1 MPEGGRDKLF
11 YLFLNPYLMREII
24 QTPLIVWSLGI
35 IIAGIFWS
43 FVYYQ
48 KLNSAVGGI
57 SHASLAGIGL
67 GYLVFSLP
75 IYWAYL
81 LAPFLG
87 VLLGYIAQRHK
98 QNHDALISLIWAGG
112 MSLGIL
118 LLYLSPWYTAGLQS
132 YLFGNILFTSGNDI
146 LILSVLTGI
155 SLIFFT
161 IFKKVLIIIS
171 YDPEFARVQKL
182 PYQLVYY
189 TFMILIAFVIVALTK
204 IIWIVLILAIFS
216 LPTLTSINFKKS
228 LTGIMSSNI
237 TIGLLGI
244 WWGIIISYYLN
255 IPSSPII
262 VGILIV
268 LYGVSLIIKK

>member
-1 MPEGGRDKLF
+1 
-11 YLFLNPYLMREII
+11 MREII

-75 IYWAYL
+75 IYWAYI
-81 LAPFLG
+81 LAPFLWI
-87 VLLGYIAQRHK
+87 LLWYIAQKHK

-228 LTGIMSSNI
+228 LTGIMNSNI
-237 TIGLLGI
+237 IIGLLGI

-262 VGILIV
+262 VGIFIV
-268 LYGVSLIIKK
+268 LYGVSLVMKK